1 VQTRNIGILANMKWS
16 RELRIARRSLST
28 AIKAASSMAGAT
40 ARLPAPMTGMPW
52 PPPAPQRSSNDLVE
66 VAGFGSNPG
75 RLAMFLHVPPVAPKA
90 GKPLIVLL
98 HGCGQTA
105 ARFAADTG
113 WIVLADQLG
122 IPLVLPEQSGD
133 NNQGRCF
140 NWFRPRHVRRGF
152 GEALSI
158 RQMVDTALARFD
170 CDPRR
175 VFVAGLSAGGAMA
188 AALLAAYPDV
198 FAGGAIVAGL
208 PVGAAS
214 SATEALARM
223 ADAEHRRTGDALAQR
238 VREAAPDGFAG
249 PWPRVSIWHGLADDV
264 VDPTNARLLAEQ
276 WTAVHGITNTMNT
289 TEEDSARRTI
299 WTSSERPAVEL
310 WMLSDLPH
318 AWPAVAV
325 DRAARFWGLLPG

>member
-1 VQTRNIGILANMKWS
+1 MKWS
-16 RELRIARRSLST
+16 RELRMARRSLRT
-28 AIKAASSMAGAT
+28 AIKAASSMASAT
-40 ARLPAPMTGMPW
+40 ARLPGPMRSVPW
-52 PPPAPQRSSNDLVE
+52 PPSPQLSASDLAE

-75 RLAMFLHVPPVAPKA
+75 RLAMFLHVPPVAPKPGA
-90 GKPLIVLL
+90 PLIVLL

-105 ARFAADTG
+105 ARFAAETG
-113 WIVLADQLG
+113 WIALADRLG
-122 IPLVLPEQSGD
+122 IPLMLPEQSGE

-140 NWFRPRHVRRGF
+140 NWFRPLHVRRGF
-152 GEALSI
+152 GEVLSI
-158 RQMVDTALARFD
+158 RQMVDTAVERFGSN
-170 CDPRR
+170 PRR

-223 ADAEHRRTGDALAQR
+223 ANAEHGRTGEALAQR
-238 VREAAPDGFAG
+238 VREAASEGFAG

-264 VDPTNARLLAEQ
+264 VDPANARLLAEQ
-276 WTAVHGITNTMNT
+276 WAAVHGITNTMNT
-289 TEEDSARRTI
+289 TEDDGARRST
-299 WTSSERPAVEL
+299 WTASDDPAVEL

-318 AWPAVAV
+318 AWPAGAV
-325 DRAARFWGLLPG
+325 DRAARFWGLLPD

>member
-1 VQTRNIGILANMKWS
+1 MKWS
-16 RELRIARRSLST
+16 RELRIARRSLKT
-28 AIKAASSMAGAT
+28 AIKAASSMASAK
-40 ARLPAPMTGMPW
+40 ARLPGPMRAVPW
-52 PPPAPQRSSNDLVE
+52 PPPAPQHSSRDLIE

-75 RLAMFLHVPPVAPKA
+75 RLAMFLHEPPVAPKA
-90 GKPLIVLL
+90 GAPLIVLL

-113 WIVLADQLG
+113 WIALADRLG
-122 IPLVLPEQSGD
+122 IPLMLPEQSGE

-140 NWFRPRHVRRGF
+140 NWFRPLDVRRGF

-214 SATEALARM
+214 SATEALSRM
-223 ADAEHRRTGDALAQR
+223 ADADHGCTGDALAQR
-238 VREAAPDGFAG
+238 VRDAAPEGFVG

-264 VDPTNARLLAEQ
+264 VDPANARLLAEQ
-276 WTAVHGITNTMNT
+276 WSAVHGITNAMNT
-289 TEEDSARRTI
+289 TEQDSARRTI
-299 WTSSERPAVEL
+299 WTSSDRPAVEL

-318 AWPAVAV
+318 AWPTGAV

>member
-1 VQTRNIGILANMKWS
+1 MKWS
-16 RELRIARRSLST
+16 RELRIARRSLRT
-28 AIKAASSMAGAT
+28 AIKAASTMASAT
-40 ARLPAPMTGMPW
+40 ARLSAPMRAVPW
-52 PPPAPQRSSNDLVE
+52 PPPAPHRSSSSLAE
-66 VAGFGSNPG
+66 VTDFGSNPG
-75 RLAMFLHVPPVAPKA
+75 RLAMFLHVPPVEPKRGAPV
-90 GKPLIVLL
+90 IVLL

-105 ARFAADTG
+105 GRFAADTG
-113 WIVLADQLG
+113 WIALADRLG
-122 IPLVLPEQSGD
+122 IPLVLPEQSGE

-140 NWFRPRHVRRGF
+140 NWFRPLHFRRGF

-158 RQMVDTALARFD
+158 RQMVDTAVARFD
-170 CDPRR
+170 SDPRR

-223 ADAEHRRTGDALAQR
+223 ADAEHGRTGDALAQR
-238 VREAAPDGFAG
+238 VRDAAPERYSG
-249 PWPRVSIWHGLADDV
+249 PWPLVSIWHGLADDV
-264 VDPTNARLLAEQ
+264 VDPANARLLADQ
-276 WTAVHGITNTMNT
+276 WSAVHGITNATNT
-289 TEEDSARRTI
+289 IEEDSARRTI
-299 WTSSERPAVEL
+299 WTSANRPTVEL

-318 AWPAVAV
+318 AWPAAAV